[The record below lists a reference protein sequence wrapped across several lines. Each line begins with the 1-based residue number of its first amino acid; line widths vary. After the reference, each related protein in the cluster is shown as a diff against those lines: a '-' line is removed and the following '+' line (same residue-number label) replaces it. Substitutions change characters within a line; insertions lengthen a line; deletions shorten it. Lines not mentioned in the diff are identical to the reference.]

1 MQAGLAM
8 VGVGAL
14 ATVVLAG
21 VAERRRLGRA
31 NLDKVGFMPWP
42 LLTILA
48 TLVMLFAFAL
58 ALVAP

>member
-14 ATVVLAG
+14 ATVVVAS
-21 VAERRRLGRA
+21 VAERRRLRRD

-58 ALVAP
+58 ALVAQ